1 MRDGLRLKVTLKL
14 GLLTLAHLALV
25 GLLFAAKPSSS
36 TIDCLHR
43 DVLGRVGDDSSFFIA
58 SAWNAFRAHQPIYRT
73 LFFEQH
79 MKFQYPTS
87 SIFLGSF
94 AHTVGIGTYTAVQWI
109 VLLSALLTIF
119 FATEVFLQVLPQ
131 DQPDAGYRWKI
142 WLLIGVLGFTFY
154 PLVNSV
160 DLGQIQTLITFLFT
174 LSVWF
179 WLRKQVSAAAICLA
193 VACIFKPQLAVFV
206 LWGLVRKEWR
216 FVGTFTS
223 CFVLIQLVAI
233 GLYGWHNELD
243 YLAVLSYMGHRGEVI
258 FENQSING
266 WMQREFGNGLSVKS
280 AYFTYPP
287 YNAAIYVVTL
297 LSSSAL
303 LLIGL
308 VVPALRGWKSTT
320 SDFILFGMLATM
332 ASPIAWTHHYGLFFV
347 GFVYIFAMGLK
358 QTGRISPF
366 IAVCFLVMANF
377 FHFFGRW
384 ALNRGVE
391 LLFSTVL
398 YAGFG
403 VLFWLSFRMDHDEAS
418 AFPLPDASGA
428 GTG

>member
-1 MRDGLRLKVTLKL
+1 MRLKVTLKL

-25 GLLFAAKPSSS
+25 CLLFAVKPSSS
-36 TIDCLHR
+36 TLDCLHR
-43 DVLGRVGDDSSFFIA
+43 DVLGRVGDDSSFFIE
-58 SAWNAFRAHQPIYRT
+58 SAWNALRAHQPVYQT
-73 LFFEQH
+73 LFFQQH

-87 SIFLGSF
+87 SILLAQVAAAFGLTT
-94 AHTVGIGTYTAVQWI
+94 HTAVKAV
-109 VLLSALLTIF
+109 VLLSGMLTLV
-119 FATEVFLQVLPQ
+119 FAAEVFLLVLPLTGS
-131 DQPDAGYRWKI
+131 DRWKLRA
-142 WLLIGVLGFTFY
+142 LLWTLGLTFY

-179 WLRKQVSAAAICLA
+179 WMRKQISAAAICLA

-206 LWGLVRKEWR
+206 LWGVLRKQWR
-216 FVGTFTS
+216 FVGTFAC
-223 CFVLIQLVAI
+223 CFVIIQLVAI
-233 GLYGWHNELD
+233 RLYGWHNELD

-280 AYFTYPP
+280 TYFTYPP

-297 LSSSAL
+297 LSSAAL
-303 LLIGL
+303 LLFGL

-347 GFVYIFAMGLK
+347 GFAYIFAMGLK

-366 IAVCFLVMANF
+366 VAICFLVMANF

-398 YAGFG
+398 YAGLG
-403 VLFWLSFRMDHDEAS
+403 VLYWLSFRMDHDESRAL
-418 AFPLPDASGA
+418 PLSDTSYA

>member
-1 MRDGLRLKVTLKL
+1 MKHTTKVF
-14 GLLTLAHLALV
+14 LLTLAHLALV
-25 GLLFAAKPSSS
+25 CLLFAVKPSSS

-43 DVLGRVGDDSSFFIA
+43 DVLGRVGDDSSFFIE
-58 SAWNAFRAHQPIYRT
+58 SAWNAFRAHQPVYQT
-73 LFFEQH
+73 LFFQQH

-87 SIFLGSF
+87 SILLAQVAAAFGLR
-94 AHTVGIGTYTAVQWI
+94 AYTAVQAV
-109 VLLSALLTIF
+109 VLLSGVLTLV
-119 FATEVFLQVLPQ
+119 FAAEVFLLVLPL
-131 DQPDAGYRWKI
+131 AGSDRWKLRALV
-142 WLLIGVLGFTFY
+142 WTLGFTFY
-154 PLVNSV
+154 PLVNSA
-160 DLGQIQTLITFLFT
+160 DLGQIQTLITVLFT

-179 WLRKQVSAAAICLA
+179 WMRKQVSAAAICLA